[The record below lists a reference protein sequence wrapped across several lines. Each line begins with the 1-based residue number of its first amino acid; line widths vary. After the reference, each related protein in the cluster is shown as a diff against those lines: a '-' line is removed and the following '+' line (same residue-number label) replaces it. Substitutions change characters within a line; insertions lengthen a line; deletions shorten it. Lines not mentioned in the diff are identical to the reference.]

1 MNGTKHFAEDVG
13 EISRR
18 AFCLVRSNSESSYGL
33 GRSENVGLS
42 NENIGGNPM
51 PRKPKGSL
59 ARFVH

>member
-1 MNGTKHFAEDVG
+1 MG
-13 EISRR
+13 ISVEERSV
-18 AFCLVRSNSESSYGL
+18 FVRSNSVSSYGL
-33 GRSENVGLS
+33 SRSENVGLS